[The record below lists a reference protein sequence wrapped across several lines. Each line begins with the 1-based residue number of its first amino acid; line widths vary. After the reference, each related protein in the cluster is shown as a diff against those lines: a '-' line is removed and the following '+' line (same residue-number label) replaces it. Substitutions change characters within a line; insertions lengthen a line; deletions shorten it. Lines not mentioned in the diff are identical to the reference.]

1 MKNVPLGV
9 AAAYLGIP
17 AELLA
22 LGMRSR
28 MLPVGLAVRS
38 GGLAER
44 RWRYRVIPRRLVA
57 CRRRMCGAPP
67 PMVTSPGFSLSSRS
81 TARLRSA
88 RICSWYSAACSEPIR
103 AASPKAQM

>member
-1 MKNVPLGV
+1 MKSVPLGV

-57 CRRRMCGAPP
+57 CRHRMCGAPP
-67 PMVTSPGFSLSSRS
+67 VETC
-81 TARLRSA
+81 TAQLERLQQALRLLL
-88 RICSWYSAACSEPIR
+88 EE
-103 AASPKAQM
+103 QE

>member
-1 MKNVPLGV
+1 MDRYTRYTDEEICAMKNVPLGV

-67 PMVTSPGFSLSSRS
+67 VETR
-81 TARLRSA
+81 TAQLERLQQALRLLL
-88 RICSWYSAACSEPIR
+88 EE
-103 AASPKAQM
+103 QE

>member
-67 PMVTSPGFSLSSRS
+67 MAMH
-81 TARLRSA
+81 TAQLERLQQALRLLL
-88 RICSWYSAACSEPIR
+88 EE
-103 AASPKAQM
+103 QE

>member
-28 MLPVGLAVRS
+28 MLPVGPGRAQRRAGRKALALPRDP
-38 GGLAER
+38 AAA
-44 RWRYRVIPRRLVA
+44 RRLPA
-57 CRRRMCGAPP
+57 
-67 PMVTSPGFSLSSRS
+67 
-81 TARLRSA
+81 
-88 RICSWYSAACSEPIR
+88 
-103 AASPKAQM
+103 